1 MTLKSEF
8 PLDSS
13 QSPAVWAP
21 SIHPFRHHPSLL
33 PQPLLVFQEKH
44 VRPYLHVKLCA
55 ELLEG
60 VRLVHVTPTVA
71 QGSSITWSLQAG
83 VMGWWEGGG
92 HQQGHS
98 NSSEVSAV
106 FLPERAGERG
116 LGGGVGGRAGMRGRE
131 GWDGGAAGAARSP
144 ASPAHPTE
152 VQLHSKVSVGP
163 SEALPGPCLGTTI
176 SVLFS
181 DG

>member
-106 FLPERAGERG
+106 FLPESGGERAGRVGGWEGWDAGERG
-116 LGGGVGGRAGMRGRE
+116 LGWGGSWGCVLPCKPS
-131 GWDGGAAGAARSP
+131 SP
-144 ASPAHPTE
+144 H
-152 VQLHSKVSVGP
+152 
-163 SEALPGPCLGTTI
+163 
-176 SVLFS
+176 
-181 DG
+181 